1 MARSIVY
8 FPLVGALLG
17 AALALMD
24 WGLHHLVSTQL
35 AAAILLVAWMGLT
48 GGLHL
53 DGLADT
59 ADGLLGG
66 WDRERRLAIMRDS
79 HLGTFGALAL
89 FAVLLLKFSLLA
101 HLPSGWRGRTL
112 VLAPAVAR
120 WAMVQAIMCYPPA
133 REEGLGHFFRQHVK
147 APDLILASVVA
158 LVLSFVCCGPWGL
171 AIISGVLL
179 VAFLFNGGVTRFIG
193 GLTGDTYGGLCEVE
207 EVCVLGIVVVL
218 DGGGLL

>member
-1 MARSIVY
+1 M
-8 FPLVGALLG
+8 G

-24 WGLHHLVSTQL
+24 WGLHHVVSTQL

-66 WDRERRLAIMRDS
+66 WDREQRLAIMRDS
-79 HLGTFGALAL
+79 RLGTFGALAL
-89 FAVLLLKFSLLA
+89 FAALLLKFSLLA
-101 HLPSGWRGRTL
+101 HLPSGWRSRSL
-112 VLAPAVAR
+112 ILAPALAR
-120 WAMVQAIMCYPPA
+120 WAMVHAIMCYPPA
-133 REEGLGHFFRQHVK
+133 REEGLGHFFRHHVK
-147 APDLILASVVA
+147 APDLILASVMA

-171 AIISGVLL
+171 AIISVVTLIAL
-179 VAFLFNGGVTRFIG
+179 LFNGAVTRSIG

-207 EVCVLGIVVVL
+207 ELCVLATVVVL
-218 DGGGLL
+218 GGGGLL